1 MQNGRREIQRKQE
14 LVIEIDQSSMTSVQV
29 AGFPDEPGKINLIP
43 ILPHPEG
50 AGTGKKVKD
59 QRSFGP

>member
-1 MQNGRREIQRKQE
+1 MENGRWEIQRKQE
-14 LVIEIDQSSMTSVQV
+14 LAIEIDQSSMTSVQV

-43 ILPHPEG
+43 ILPHPEW

>member
-1 MQNGRREIQRKQE
+1 M
-14 LVIEIDQSSMTSVQV
+14 IEIDQSSMASV
-29 AGFPDEPGKINLIP
+29 AGCPDEPGKINLIP

-59 QRSFGP
+59 QRLFDPPPSNLL

>member
-1 MQNGRREIQRKQE
+1 M
-14 LVIEIDQSSMTSVQV
+14 IEIDQYSLASIQV

-50 AGTGKKVKD
+50 AETGKKVKD
-59 QRSFGP
+59 QRLLDPQPSNH

>member
-1 MQNGRREIQRKQE
+1 MENGRREIQRKQE
-14 LVIEIDQSSMTSVQV
+14 LVIEIDQSSMTRVQV
-29 AGFPDEPGKINLIP
+29 AGFPDESGKINLIP

-59 QRSFGP
+59 QRLFGP

>member
-1 MQNGRREIQRKQE
+1 M
-14 LVIEIDQSSMTSVQV
+14 IEIDQSSMASVQV

-59 QRSFGP
+59 QRSFDPQPSNHL